1 MCEILLFV
9 IISASLIF
17 TGGDPLVLFECAD
30 KIAQVIEPV
39 PVCDLCDG
47 VIGGGQLAAGLF
59 DPLAVE
65 IIHRG
70 LVGHLGKEP
79 AEILGR
85 HGDRSGKLLQG
96 NRVCIVLFDKFHHL
110 LQLDDTFVI
119 TSGFPQTFQ
128 VVMITKNQS
137 EKVVKL
143 SKHNQFVSRFLLPER
158 IKKRVYGAL
167 DIRLFFGKM
176 MIDQKFLMADFLHI
190 FRADRI
196 EFQKH
201 VHVKNNALID
211 TIMRNSGMQNSAVDK
226 NHISGFGC
234 KTFFV

>member
-1 MCEILLFV
+1 
-9 IISASLIF
+9 
-17 TGGDPLVLFECAD
+17 
-30 KIAQVIEPV
+30 
-39 PVCDLCDG
+39 
-47 VIGGGQLAAGLF
+47 
-59 DPLAVE
+59 
-65 IIHRG
+65 
-70 LVGHLGKEP
+70 
-79 AEILGR
+79 
-85 HGDRSGKLLQG
+85 
-96 NRVCIVLFDKFHHL
+96 
-110 LQLDDTFVI
+110 
-119 TSGFPQTFQ
+119 
-128 VVMITKNQS
+128 MITKNQS

-211 TIMRNSGMQNSAVDK
+211 TILRNSGMQHAAVDK
-226 NHISGFGC
+226 NYISGFC
-234 KTFFV
+234 CETFFV